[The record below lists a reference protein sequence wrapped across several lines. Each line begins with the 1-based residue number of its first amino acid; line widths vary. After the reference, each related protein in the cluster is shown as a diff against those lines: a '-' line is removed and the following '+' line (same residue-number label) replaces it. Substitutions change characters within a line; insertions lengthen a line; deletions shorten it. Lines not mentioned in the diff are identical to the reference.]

1 MAKLLILS
9 DLWGNADAQWLSHYK
24 ELLSPIF
31 DIVYYDSAEL
41 ASIDTDMLTEEYL
54 HQQYINGGIDRAV
67 ESLINREKEEVSVLG
82 FSIGGTIVW
91 KAGLA
96 GLKIKNL
103 TAVSSTR
110 LRHENMK
117 PNTKINLYYGE
128 LDPVIPDIN
137 WFARHGLDKKLF
149 EQENHTCY
157 WKQEIA
163 QKIFQEIRSDISN

>member
-24 ELLSPIF
+24 ELLSPFF

-91 KAGLA
+91 KAGYER
-96 GLKIKNL
+96 I
-103 TAVSSTR
+103 
-110 LRHENMK
+110 
-117 PNTKINLYYGE
+117 
-128 LDPVIPDIN
+128 
-137 WFARHGLDKKLF
+137 
-149 EQENHTCY
+149 
-157 WKQEIA
+157 
-163 QKIFQEIRSDISN
+163 